1 MAKKYLKTAFAA
13 VFLFTLLSC
22 AKESKEAKK
31 PVYLS
36 IEDMF
41 VTTNYSLEG
50 TSHMQITTVWLEV
63 NGKSIGAFEMPATP
77 PVILNEGSNKIR
89 LYEGIT
95 MNGIDA
101 SRAIYDRLD
110 YIEFDT
116 TYVPSGREVADT
128 MVLTKGQRTTNYA
141 SFSQI
146 DILET
151 FDNAGLSFEKT
162 SSSDTSIIKSN
173 NPSDWFINPQD
184 PTENNGKCGVL
195 YTNSKAD
202 YAEVATVNSY
212 DLPSANL
219 NVYLEM
225 NYRSNIPMIVGVIAE
240 TSTGAIEQKATLG
253 INPKEDWNKIYV
265 NLVTETSSYFD
276 GTKYKIFISAEHQS
290 GLDTGYV
297 YLDNL
302 KLVY

>member
-1 MAKKYLKTAFAA
+1 MAKNYLKAAFA
-13 VFLFTLLSC
+13 VLFLFTLFGC
-22 AKESKEAKK
+22 AKKSKEAKK
-31 PVYLS
+31 PVYIAVPEL
-36 IEDMF
+36 F
-41 VTTNYSLEG
+41 VETDYTTEG
-50 TSHMQITTVWLEV
+50 TSHQQITTVWFEV

-77 PVILNEGSNKIR
+77 PIILNDGTNTIR

-110 YIEFDT
+110 YIEFDFDYT
-116 TYVPSGREVADT
+116 PSGKEDSDT
-128 MVLTKGQRTTNYA
+128 IVLTKSQRTTNYA

-146 DILET
+146 EILEN
-151 FDNAGLSFEKT
+151 FDNPGLSLEKT
-162 SSSDTSIIKSN
+162 SSSDTNIIKSTN
-173 NPSDWFINPQD
+173 QAEWFTNPQNPS
-184 PTENNGKCGVL
+184 ENNGRCGVL
-195 YTNSKAD
+195 YTNSKD
-202 YAEVATVNSY
+202 NYAEIATINQY
-212 DLPSANL
+212 ELPSGNL

-240 TSTGAIEQKATLG
+240 TTTGTIEQKATLG

-265 NLVTETSSYFD
+265 NLVTETSSYFE
-276 GTKYKIFISAEHQS
+276 GTKYKIFIAAEHQS

>member
-1 MAKKYLKTAFAA
+1 MAKKYLHTAIAAILLFA
-13 VFLFTLLSC
+13 LLGC

-31 PVYLS
+31 PVYFS
-36 IEDMF
+36 IQDMF
-41 VTTNYSLEG
+41 VNTNYSTEG

-89 LYEGIT
+89 FYEGIT

-110 YIEFDT
+110 YIEFSLDYT
-116 TYVPSGREVADT
+116 PSGKEDSDT
-128 MVLTKGQRTTNYA
+128 IVFDRNQLTTNYA
-141 SFSQI
+141 SFATI

-151 FDNAGLSFEKT
+151 FDNAGLSFEK
-162 SSSDTSIIKSN
+162 SGDSDTSIVKNN
-173 NPSDWFINPQD
+173 NPADWFTNPQD
-184 PTENNGKCGVL
+184 PSEDNGRCGSL
-195 YTNSKAD
+195 YTNSKSD
-202 YAEVATVNSY
+202 YAEIATVNAYS
-212 DLPSANL
+212 LPSGGL

-225 NYRSNIPMIVGVIAE
+225 NYQSNIPMIVGVIAE
-240 TSTGAIEQKATLG
+240 TSTGNIEQKATLG
-253 INPKEDWNKIYV
+253 INPKEEWNKIYV

-276 GTKYKIFISAEHQS
+276 GAKFKIFIAAKHQS

-297 YLDNL
+297 NLDNL

>member
-1 MAKKYLKTAFAA
+1 MAKKYLKTAFVAI
-13 VFLFTLLSC
+13 FLFTLLSC

-36 IEDMF
+36 IQDMF
-41 VTTNYSLEG
+41 VNTNYSIEG
-50 TSHMQITTVWLEV
+50 TSHQQITTVWLEV

-77 PVILNEGSNKIR
+77 PVILNEGSNDIR

-110 YIEFDT
+110 YIDLVIDYT
-116 TYVPSGREVADT
+116 PSGKDDSDT
-128 MVLTKGQRTTNYA
+128 IILDRSQLTTNYV
-141 SFSQI
+141 SFTQI
-146 DILET
+146 DILEN

-162 SSSDTSIIKSN
+162 SSSDTTIIKSN
-173 NPSDWFINPQD
+173 DSSKWFTNPQD
-184 PTENNGKCGVL
+184 PSEDNGKCGVL

-212 DLPSANL
+212 TLPSGGL

-225 NYRSNIPMIVGVIAE
+225 NYRSNIPMIIGVIAE
-240 TSTGAIEQKATLG
+240 TTTGDIEQKATLG

-276 GTKYKIFISAEHQS
+276 GTKYKIFIATEHQS

-302 KLVY
+302 KLLY

>member
-1 MAKKYLKTAFAA
+1 MAKKYLNAAFA
-13 VFLFTLLSC
+13 VIFLFTLLGC

-36 IEDMF
+36 IQDMF
-41 VTTNYSLEG
+41 VNTNYSTEG
-50 TSHMQITTVWLEV
+50 TSHQKITTVWLEI
-63 NGKSIGAFEMPATP
+63 NGKSVGAFDMPATP
-77 PVILNEGSNKIR
+77 PIILEEGSNTIR

-116 TYVPSGREVADT
+116 TYTPSGRDVADT
-128 MVLTKGQRTTNYA
+128 MNLYKGQRTTKYA

-151 FDNAGLSFEKT
+151 FDNSGLSFEKT
-162 SSSDTSIIKSN
+162 NNSDTTIVKSS
-173 NPSDWFINPQD
+173 NPAEWFTNPQD
-184 PTENNGKCGVL
+184 TSENNGRCGVL
-195 YTNSKAD
+195 YTNSKSK
-202 YAEVATVNSY
+202 YAEVATINTYS
-212 DLPSANL
+212 LPSGNL

-225 NYRSNIPMIVGVIAE
+225 NYRCNIPMIVGVIAE
-240 TSTGAIEQKATLG
+240 TSTGTIEQKATLG

-276 GTKYKIFISAEHQS
+276 DTKFKIFIAAEHQS

-297 YLDNL
+297 FLDNL